1 MLSKKSELDQIDNRV
16 LHTEPDQARKN
27 FDEIK
32 EAEIEDESITSS
44 EYSVSKLG
52 KTIQIDK

>member
-16 LHTEPDQARKN
+16 LHTEPDQ
-27 FDEIK
+27 
-32 EAEIEDESITSS
+32 EIEDESITSS